1 MNDLRRIEAFLEA
14 KSAETGASQ
23 NTLSAYARDLSDFH
37 EFLINRKQDLIRVT
51 MAGIESYLVDLVNR
65 DLSRATRARRL
76 SAIKQFFH
84 FCMEENWRTDHPALQ
99 ITGPGRE
106 KSLPKT
112 ITVIDVDRLMES
124 AITLAKGQV
133 ERARNAC
140 LMQVLYSTGMRVSE
154 LVSLPV
160 GACRGEPEYLLIKGK
175 GDKERIVPLSP
186 PASAALILWLYHRDR
201 EDERKVSEGHDASP
215 FLFPSRGKLGHL
227 TRHWFYQNIKNWA
240 VNAGIDAGAV
250 TPHTIRHAFATH
262 LLANGA
268 DLRVIQTL
276 LGHADLSTTEIYTH
290 VLDGHLR
297 DLAMDHHP
305 LSTKRRK
312 SIGKTSSEGQ

>member
-1 MNDLRRIEAFLEA
+1 
-14 KSAETGASQ
+14 
-23 NTLSAYARDLSDFH
+23 
-37 EFLINRKQDLIRVT
+37 
-51 MAGIESYLVDLVNR
+51 VDLVNR
-65 DLSRATRARRL
+65 DLSQSTRARRL

-84 FCMEENWRTDHPALQ
+84 FCLEENWRADHPALQ
-99 ITGPGRE
+99 ITGPGRG

-112 ITVIDVDRLMES
+112 MTVIDVDRLMDC
-124 AITLAKGQV
+124 AITTAKGAV

-140 LMQVLYSTGMRVSE
+140 LMQVLYATGMRVSE
-154 LVSLPV
+154 LMSLPV
-160 GACRGEPEYLLIKGK
+160 AACRGEPEFLLIKGK
-175 GDKERIVPLSP
+175 GGKERIVPLSP
-186 PASAALILWLYHRDR
+186 PASAALNLWLYHRDQ
-201 EDERKVSEGHDASP
+201 EEERKVNEGHDASP

-240 VNAGIDAGAV
+240 VHAGIDASVV

-276 LGHADLSTTEIYTH
+276 LGHADVSTTEIYTH
-290 VLDGHLR
+290 VLDDHLR
-297 DLAMDHHP
+297 DLVMDHHP

-312 SIGKTSSEGQ
+312 SIGNTSSEGQ

>member
-37 EFLINRKQDLIRVT
+37 EFLINRNQDLIRIT

-84 FCMEENWRTDHPALQ
+84 FCLEENWRTDHPALQ

-112 ITVIDVDRLMES
+112 ITVIDVDRLMEC

-154 LVSLPV
+154 LMSLPV

-240 VNAGIDAGAV
+240 VNAGIDAGTV

-297 DLAMDHHP
+297 DLVMDHHP

>member
-1 MNDLRRIEAFLEA
+1 MNDLRRIDAFLEA

-37 EFLINRKQDLIRVT
+37 EFLINRNQDLIRIT

-84 FCMEENWRTDHPALQ
+84 FCLEENWRTDHPALQ

-154 LVSLPV
+154 LMSLSV

-297 DLAMDHHP
+297 DLVMDHHP

>member
-1 MNDLRRIEAFLEA
+1 MNDLRRIDAFLEA

-37 EFLINRKQDLIRVT
+37 EFLINRNQDLIRIT

-84 FCMEENWRTDHPALQ
+84 FCLEENWRTDHPALQ

-154 LVSLPV
+154 LMSLSV

-240 VNAGIDAGAV
+240 VNAGIDAGTV

-268 DLRVIQTL
+268 DLLVIQTL

-297 DLAMDHHP
+297 DLVMDHHP
-305 LSTKRRK
+305 LSKKRRK

>member
-23 NTLSAYARDLSDFH
+23 NTLSAYARDLADFH
-37 EFLINRKQDLIRVT
+37 EFLIDKKQDLMQVD
-51 MAGIESYLVDLVNR
+51 MAGVEAYLVDLVNR
-65 DLSRATRARRL
+65 DLSQSTRARRL

-84 FCMEENWRTDHPALQ
+84 FCLEENWRADHPALQ
-99 ITGPGRE
+99 ITGPGRG

-112 ITVIDVDRLMES
+112 MTVIDVDRLMDC
-124 AITLAKGQV
+124 AITTAKGAV

-140 LMQVLYSTGMRVSE
+140 LMQVLYATGMRVSE
-154 LVSLPV
+154 LMSLPLA
-160 GACRGEPEYLLIKGK
+160 ACRGEPEFLLIKGK
-175 GDKERIVPLSP
+175 GGKERIVPLSP
-186 PASAALILWLYHRDR
+186 PASAALTLWLYHRDQ
-201 EDERKVSEGHDASP
+201 EEERKVNEGHDASP

-240 VNAGIDAGAV
+240 VHAGIDASVV

-276 LGHADLSTTEIYTH
+276 LGHADVSTTEIYTH
-290 VLDGHLR
+290 VLDDHLR
-297 DLAMDHHP
+297 DLVMDHHP

-312 SIGKTSSEGQ
+312 SIGNTSSEGQ

>member
-84 FCMEENWRTDHPALQ
+84 FCLEENWRTDHPALQ
-99 ITGPGRE
+99 VTGPGRE

-154 LVSLPV
+154 LMSLPV

-240 VNAGIDAGAV
+240 VNAGIDAGTV

-268 DLRVIQTL
+268 DLLVIQTL

-297 DLAMDHHP
+297 DLVMDHHP

>member
-297 DLAMDHHP
+297 DLVMDHHP

>member
-37 EFLINRKQDLIRVT
+37 EFLIKRKQDLIRVT

-84 FCMEENWRTDHPALQ
+84 FCLEENWRTDHPALQ
-99 ITGPGRE
+99 VTGPGRE

-154 LVSLPV
+154 LMSLPV

-240 VNAGIDAGAV
+240 VNAGIDAGTV

-268 DLRVIQTL
+268 DLLVIQTL

-297 DLAMDHHP
+297 DLVMDHHP

>member
-154 LVSLPV
+154 LMSLPV

-297 DLAMDHHP
+297 DLVMDHHP
-305 LSTKRRK
+305 LSTKRHK
-312 SIGKTSSEGQ
+312 SIDKTSSEGQ

>member
-84 FCMEENWRTDHPALQ
+84 FCLEENWRTDHPALQ
-99 ITGPGRE
+99 VTGPGRE

-124 AITLAKGQV
+124 AITLAKGQF

-140 LMQVLYSTGMRVSE
+140 LMQLLYSTGMRVSE
-154 LVSLPV
+154 LMSLPV

-297 DLAMDHHP
+297 DLVMDHHP

>member
-1 MNDLRRIEAFLEA
+1 MNDLRRIDAFLEA

-37 EFLINRKQDLIRVT
+37 EFLINRNQDLIRIT

-84 FCMEENWRTDHPALQ
+84 FCLEENWRTDHPALQ

-154 LVSLPV
+154 LMSLPV

-240 VNAGIDAGAV
+240 VNAGIDAGTV

-268 DLRVIQTL
+268 DLLVIQTL

-297 DLAMDHHP
+297 DLVMDHHP

>member
-201 EDERKVSEGHDASP
+201 EDERKVSEGLDASP

-297 DLAMDHHP
+297 DLVMDHHP

>member
-175 GDKERIVPLSP
+175 GEKERIVPLSP

-297 DLAMDHHP
+297 DLVMDHHP

>member
-1 MNDLRRIEAFLEA
+1 MNDLRRIDAFLEA

-37 EFLINRKQDLIRVT
+37 EFLINQNQDLIRIT
-51 MAGIESYLVDLVNR
+51 MADIESYLVDLVNR

-84 FCMEENWRTDHPALQ
+84 FCLEENWRTDHPALQ

-154 LVSLPV
+154 LMSLSV

-227 TRHWFYQNIKNWA
+227 TRHWFY
-240 VNAGIDAGAV
+240 
-250 TPHTIRHAFATH
+250 
-262 LLANGA
+262 
-268 DLRVIQTL
+268 
-276 LGHADLSTTEIYTH
+276 
-290 VLDGHLR
+290 
-297 DLAMDHHP
+297 
-305 LSTKRRK
+305 
-312 SIGKTSSEGQ
+312 KTSKTGPLMQVLTLVL

>member
-1 MNDLRRIEAFLEA
+1 MNDLRRIDAFLEA

-37 EFLINRKQDLIRVT
+37 EFLINRNQDLIRIT

-84 FCMEENWRTDHPALQ
+84 FCLEENWRTDHPALQ

-112 ITVIDVDRLMES
+112 ITVIDVDRLMEC

-154 LVSLPV
+154 LMSLSV

-186 PASAALILWLYHRDR
+186 PASAALVLWLYHRDR

-297 DLAMDHHP
+297 DLVMDHHP

>member
-84 FCMEENWRTDHPALQ
+84 FCLEENWRTDHPALQ
-99 ITGPGRE
+99 VTGPGRE

-140 LMQVLYSTGMRVSE
+140 LMQLLYSTGMRVSE
-154 LVSLPV
+154 LMSLPV

-240 VNAGIDAGAV
+240 VNAGIDAGTV

-268 DLRVIQTL
+268 DLLVIQTL

-297 DLAMDHHP
+297 DLVMDHHP

>member
-1 MNDLRRIEAFLEA
+1 MNDLRRIDAFLEA

-37 EFLINRKQDLIRVT
+37 EFLINQNQDLIRIT

-84 FCMEENWRTDHPALQ
+84 FCLEENWRTDHPALQ

-154 LVSLPV
+154 LMSLSV

-240 VNAGIDAGAV
+240 VNAGIDAGTV

-297 DLAMDHHP
+297 DLVMDHHP

>member
-84 FCMEENWRTDHPALQ
+84 FCLEENWRTDHPALQ
-99 ITGPGRE
+99 VTGPGRE

-133 ERARNAC
+133 ERARYAC
-140 LMQVLYSTGMRVSE
+140 LMQLLYSTGMRVSE
-154 LVSLPV
+154 LMSLPV

-240 VNAGIDAGAV
+240 VNAGIDAGTV

-268 DLRVIQTL
+268 DLLVIQTL

-297 DLAMDHHP
+297 DLVMDHHP

>member
-37 EFLINRKQDLIRVT
+37 EFLINRNQDLIRIT

-84 FCMEENWRTDHPALQ
+84 FCLEENWRTDHPALQ

-112 ITVIDVDRLMES
+112 ITVIDVDRLMEC

-154 LVSLPV
+154 LMSLPV

-175 GDKERIVPLSP
+175 GDKERIVPLSQ

-240 VNAGIDAGAV
+240 VNAGIDAGTV

-297 DLAMDHHP
+297 DLVMDHHP

>member
-1 MNDLRRIEAFLEA
+1 MNDLRRIDAFLEA

-37 EFLINRKQDLIRVT
+37 EFLINQNQDLIRIT

-84 FCMEENWRTDHPALQ
+84 FCLEENWRTDHPALQ

-154 LVSLPV
+154 LMSLPV

-240 VNAGIDAGAV
+240 VNAGIDAGTV

-268 DLRVIQTL
+268 DLLVIQTL

-297 DLAMDHHP
+297 DLVMDHHP

>member
-154 LVSLPV
+154 LMSLPV

-297 DLAMDHHP
+297 DLVMDHHP
-305 LSTKRRK
+305 LSTKRRQ

>member
-1 MNDLRRIEAFLEA
+1 MNDLRRIDAFLEA

-37 EFLINRKQDLIRVT
+37 EFLINRNQDLIRIT

-84 FCMEENWRTDHPALQ
+84 FCLEENWRTDHPALQ

-124 AITLAKGQV
+124 AITLAKGQF

-154 LVSLPV
+154 LMSLSV

-240 VNAGIDAGAV
+240 VNAGIDAGTV

-268 DLRVIQTL
+268 DLLVIQTL

-297 DLAMDHHP
+297 DLVMDHHP

>member
-1 MNDLRRIEAFLEA
+1 MNDLRRIDAFLEA

-37 EFLINRKQDLIRVT
+37 EFLINRNQDLIRIT

-84 FCMEENWRTDHPALQ
+84 FCLEENWRTDHPALQ

-154 LVSLPV
+154 LMSLSV

-240 VNAGIDAGAV
+240 VNAGIDAGTV

-268 DLRVIQTL
+268 DLLVIQTL

-297 DLAMDHHP
+297 DLVMDHHP

>member
-84 FCMEENWRTDHPALQ
+84 FCLEENWRTDHPALQ
-99 ITGPGRE
+99 VTGPGRE

-124 AITLAKGQV
+124 AITLAKGQF

-154 LVSLPV
+154 LMSLPV

-240 VNAGIDAGAV
+240 VNAGIDAGTV

-268 DLRVIQTL
+268 DLLVIQTL

-297 DLAMDHHP
+297 DLVMDHHP

>member
-140 LMQVLYSTGMRVSE
+140 LMQVLYSSGMRVSE
-154 LVSLPV
+154 LMSLPV

-297 DLAMDHHP
+297 DLVMDHHP
-305 LSTKRRK
+305 LSTERRK

>member
-1 MNDLRRIEAFLEA
+1 MNELRRIEAFLEA

-37 EFLINRKQDLIRVT
+37 DFLIDQKQDLMHVK
-51 MAGIESYLVDLVNR
+51 MDGIEAYLVDLLHR

-76 SAIKQFFH
+76 SAIKQFYH
-84 FCMEENWRTDHPALQ
+84 FCLEENWRTDHPALQ

-112 ITVIDVDRLMES
+112 MTVIDVDRLMNS
-124 AITLAKGQV
+124 AITSAKGEV

-140 LMQVLYSTGMRVSE
+140 LMQVLYATGMRVSE
-154 LVSLPV
+154 LMSLPV
-160 GACRGEPEYLLIKGK
+160 AVCRGAPEFLLIKGK
-175 GDKERIVPLSP
+175 GNKERIVPMSP
-186 PASAALILWLYHRDR
+186 PSLASLKVWLYHRDR
-201 EDERKVSEGHDASP
+201 EQEQKVKDGGEASV

-240 VNAGIDAGAV
+240 VLAGIDANIV

-276 LGHADLSTTEIYTH
+276 LGHADVSTTEIYTH
-290 VLDGHLR
+290 VLDDHLR
-297 DLAMDHHP
+297 DFVINHHP
-305 LSTKRRK
+305 LSSKRRG
-312 SIGKTSSEGQ
+312 SIGKVSIDDQ